1 MLVSKAH
8 VTTAAARTRAVVIN
22 SGCANACTGEEG
34 LDTARAMAQATATV
48 AGCAPADVLV
58 ASTGVIGVTLDRATV
73 VDGIKKASTALS
85 RDGGALAARAIMTTD
100 PFPKEVSVEVTT
112 ASGRFRVGGMAK
124 GSGMIEPM
132 MATMLAVVTTD
143 AQVDPALLQR
153 ALSMVTE
160 ETFNAISVDGE
171 CSTNDCVFALAS
183 GASGVALKD
192 ADLPVLIEA
201 LRHVCQPLALDIVRG
216 GEGATKLVTIDVTG
230 AQSREEAR
238 RAARAIANSPLVK
251 TAIHGADPNW
261 GRLVAVAG
269 RAGVDFRLDRARVR
283 IGDVELF
290 ADGRPFDER
299 APEASRHLAGREV
312 AVGVDLGTGGSSQ
325 ARMWTCDLSAEY
337 VRINAEYRT

>member
-1 MLVSKAH
+1 MPG
-8 VTTAAARTRAVVIN
+8 
-22 SGCANACTGEEG
+22 SGDG
-34 LDTARAMAQATATV
+34 LT
-48 AGCAPADVLV
+48 
-58 ASTGVIGVTLDRATV
+58 
-73 VDGIKKASTALS
+73 

-100 PFPKEVSVEVTT
+100 PFPKEAAVEVTT
-112 ASGRFRVGGMAK
+112 AGGRFRVGGMAK

-192 ADLPVLIEA
+192 ADLPVLTEA

-269 RAGVDFRLDRARVR
+269 RAGVGFSAGSRARADWRRRAVR
-283 IGDVELF
+283 
-290 ADGRPFDER
+290 GRPAVRRSRAGSRRGIWPDAKCRVQSISER
-299 APEASRHLAGREV
+299 AAPAKPGCGPATSARNTCGSTRSIEHEPHGATRPVSDLAHDAVPLDAGRHAGRGRDVLDLAASMKAARHAGRPHATPLAGQHV
-312 AVGVDLGTGGSSQ
+312 ALLFEKPSLRTRSS
-325 ARMWTCDLSAEY
+325 S
-337 VRINAEYRT
+337 